1 MTTLYHNPRCSKSRE
16 ALNLLEENGE
26 TIEVINYLETPPS
39 REELAQLIALLKIKP
54 IELVRTQEN
63 DWKAHFKG
71 KNISDSDI
79 IDAMVEFPKLIERPI
94 VIKGSR
100 AVIGRPPSLVLEIL

>member
-79 IDAMVEFPKLIERPI
+79 IDAMVQFPKLIERPI
-94 VIKGSR
+94 AIKGSR
-100 AVIGRPPSLVLEIL
+100 AVIGRPPSLVLGIM